1 MENNKNKNKY
11 LSIINNI
18 QKVRQK
24 NNKNWMDLMKLS
36 FSLDPQKSKKMVQ
49 EIFKSDKRINKL
61 IKKLIK

>member
-36 FSLDPQKSKKMVQ
+36 FSLDPQKSKKIVQ

>member
-36 FSLDPQKSKKMVQ
+36 FSLDPQKSKKIVQ

-61 IKKLIK
+61 IKKFIK